1 MEYHIRGGPCRLVN
15 VAFGKEDSIAVDR
28 FQGSKPEILKSKTGK
43 FPVTSFTSI
52 TGLLERAA

>member
-1 MEYHIRGGPCRLVN
+1 MVN
-15 VAFGKEDSIAVDR
+15 LALEKEDSIAVDW
-28 FQGSKPEILKSKTGK
+28 FQSIKHEILKFTIGK

>member
-1 MEYHIRGGPCRLVN
+1 VN
-15 VAFGKEDSIAVDR
+15 FAFGKKNSIAVDR
-28 FQGSKPEILKSKTGK
+28 FQSRKPEILKSKTGT

>member
-1 MEYHIRGGPCRLVN
+1 MVN
-15 VAFGKEDSIAVDR
+15 LALEKEDSIAVD
-28 FQGSKPEILKSKTGK
+28 FQSIKHEILKFKTGK

>member
-1 MEYHIRGGPCRLVN
+1 M
-15 VAFGKEDSIAVDR
+15 DW
-28 FQGSKPEILKSKTGK
+28 FQSTTPEILKFKIEM

>member
-1 MEYHIRGGPCRLVN
+1 MVN
-15 VAFGKEDSIAVDR
+15 LALEKEDSIAVDW
-28 FQGSKPEILKSKTGK
+28 FQSIKHEILKFKTGK

>member
-1 MEYHIRGGPCRLVN
+1 MASHIRGGPCRLVN
-15 VAFGKEDSIAVDR
+15 FAFGKENSIAVDR
-28 FQGSKPEILKSKTGK
+28 FQSRKPEILKSKTGT

>member
-1 MEYHIRGGPCRLVN
+1 MACHIRGGPCGLVN
-15 VAFGKEDSIAVDR
+15 FAFGKEDSIAVDR
-28 FQGSKPEILKSKTGK
+28 CQSTKPEILKSKTGK